1 MNSKLKIS
9 LLSLFWLS
17 TLSGAFFYGYKE
29 AVNGRASKE
38 FAKTGPVSDSETA
51 DEQATP
57 LSEAEQTLLENL
69 RSRGGDSIARA
80 LSENIDELSATLEV
94 TDEEEAPLSSA
105 EALQAMLTSLEDN
118 NYQRGSL
125 WRLIRGLD
133 TEDIPK
139 AFEAIMPLAKE
150 SRHLRSVMTR
160 LVKNMAQED
169 PAGALTLAN
178 SIESKRDR
186 SNSIGEA
193 LSEWAKK
200 DPYAALQWLGESPEL
215 DSNSLDRAS
224 YSVFRE
230 LAKEDLTEAT
240 SLLGGI
246 EDDSTR
252 QRAASGILNALI
264 SSEGNE
270 VDSIIGFINSQPKS
284 LQSNLLSNTLGN
296 RKFRRFESGVTL
308 ASSLE
313 TENPQLA
320 QQAYERVASNNA
332 RDYPEQTA
340 NWALGL
346 EDANTQQK
354 ILGNVIE
361 QWTRYDLA
369 EAGQWLSETTSIP
382 LFVQAYE
389 TYARAAAPSDPSN
402 AITWAE
408 AISDTITR
416 DSAVTSVANSWAEQD
431 LSAAKAY
438 VQSTQYMSSEA
449 RERLL
454 NDLNKMPGS

>member
-1 MNSKLKIS
+1 
-9 LLSLFWLS
+9 
-17 TLSGAFFYGYKE
+17 
-29 AVNGRASKE
+29 
-38 FAKTGPVSDSETA
+38 
-51 DEQATP
+51 
-57 LSEAEQTLLENL
+57 
-69 RSRGGDSIARA
+69 
-80 LSENIDELSATLEV
+80 
-94 TDEEEAPLSSA
+94 
-105 EALQAMLTSLEDN
+105 
-118 NYQRGSL
+118 
-125 WRLIRGLD
+125 
-133 TEDIPK
+133 
-139 AFEAIMPLAKE
+139 
-150 SRHLRSVMTR
+150 
-160 LVKNMAQED
+160 
-169 PAGALTLAN
+169 GALTLAN

-332 RDYPEQTA
+332 RDYPEETA

-369 EAGQWLSETTSIP
+369 EAGQWLSETTSNP
-382 LFVQAYE
+382 LFDQAYE
-389 TYARAAAPSDPSN
+389 TYARAAAPSDPAN

-408 AISDTITR
+408 AITDTNTR